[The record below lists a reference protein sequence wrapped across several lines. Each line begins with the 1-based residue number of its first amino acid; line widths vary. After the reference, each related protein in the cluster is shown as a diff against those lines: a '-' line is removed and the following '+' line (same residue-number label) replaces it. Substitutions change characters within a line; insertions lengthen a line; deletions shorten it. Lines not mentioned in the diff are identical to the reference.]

1 MEPKDNMKEKNKI
14 SIWID
19 LENSPHVPFFVP
31 IIKRLKNEG
40 YNILVTARGQ
50 SHTFEL
56 ADYYNLDYHAIGK
69 HYGKNR
75 FLKAF
80 GLVSRAIRLMP
91 LVLKQK
97 PIIAISHISR
107 TQILLSYFLR
117 IPSIIFLDYE
127 YVQSLSFVKPHTV
140 YIPDVVDTKKLKS
153 FHCDVK
159 TYKGIKED
167 IYVPA
172 FQPDPSIVEKLGINT
187 DKIICV
193 LRPPA
198 SDAHYHNPKSDVLF
212 EETVNYFST
221 LPEVLMVI
229 LPRDEHQKNIISNK
243 WLSKIQEGKIIIPDH
258 VVNAL
263 NLMWHSDL
271 VISGGGTMN
280 REAAALGIPVY
291 TIFQGKIGAVD
302 RYLAKENRLKIITS
316 VNEIHKAIKVKKW
329 DRPESFNY
337 KETLTLSNII
347 QELNQ
352 IIYKINAIKS
362 GKYNEQYGSF

>member
-1 MEPKDNMKEKNKI
+1 MEPRNNIRTKDKI

-31 IIKRLKNEG
+31 IIKRLENEG
-40 YNILVTARGQ
+40 YHILVTARGQ
-50 SHTFEL
+50 SQTFEL
-56 ADYYNLDYHAIGK
+56 AEYYNLNYYAVGK
-69 HYGKNR
+69 HYGKNKL
-75 FLKAF
+75 LKAF
-80 GLVSRAIRLMP
+80 GIVSRAIRLLP
-91 LVLKQK
+91 LVLKQR
-97 PIIAISHISR
+97 PIVALSHISR

-117 IPSIIFLDYE
+117 IPNIVFLDYE

-140 YIPDVVDTKKLKS
+140 YVPDVVDIKELKS
-153 FHCDVK
+153 FHCEVK

-167 IYVPA
+167 IYVPT
-172 FQPDPSIVEKLGINT
+172 FVPDPSITEKLGLDT
-187 DKIICV
+187 SKIICV

-198 SDAHYHNPKSDVLF
+198 SDAHYHNPKSDILF
-212 EETVNYFST
+212 EETVNYFSKI
-221 LPEVLMVI
+221 PDVLMVM
-229 LPRDEHQKNIISNK
+229 LPRDEHQKKIIRGK
-243 WLSKIQEGKIIIPDH
+243 WLRKIQENKIIIPDH

-302 RYLAKENRLKIITS
+302 RYLAKENRLKIITT
-316 VNEIHKAIKVKKW
+316 VNEIHKVIKVKKW
-329 DRPESFNY
+329 NRPENFEY